1 MGGANMGL
9 ETVLGSIKE
18 FVMRFSAIISNTI
31 DSDVIIADNN
41 LEIVST
47 SFRYFTLYNDIEAG
61 SLISEVISKKKKVM
75 VKDKNTRL
83 SCKKCGK
90 FDTCKM
96 VGFVGVPIYYNN
108 YVVGAIALV
117 LPQHRVDSLFTTID
131 TSIEF
136 LENMAGLLTGKIQ
149 EVNQNQS
156 LNQIIIEREAM
167 MDLLS
172 EAVVFTDYYGYIQ
185 HFNKTFQKLFSVTQN
200 CIGKLIQELIPHA
213 LLQEY
218 FQEHK
223 ELKNIR
229 LYFSWGSEAFYGFV
243 SSKQVNINGKDYGTM
258 FAFQTMNHVLK
269 NAQLSEKGSLV
280 TLGWADWMFSRDII
294 RKAKAFAVTNKN
306 ILIRSNN
313 RNINEIL
320 AKGITNYS
328 ERSLKGLK
336 ILYCDNIY
344 RDLMSVFLF
353 DEFGEI
359 RNSDNGTMF
368 VQDVE
373 NLPIYIQ
380 EKILYFVKTGK
391 VPLNN
396 NTSIGSDVRLIF
408 ATTKDLKRLVEQG
421 LFLEELYY
429 RIVENELE
437 ISSIQEDFLIFQN
450 IVDNGLAYYAKIYH
464 KNKLYLHESAL
475 QYLHKMVNKNDMNY
489 LETVL
494 ESLVR
499 HNDMEV
505 TIEELKDM
513 GLYMDIKSDDSSL
526 SSLEKE
532 RMAEL
537 LKMGISKAEIA
548 RRLGIGRATL
558 YRKIEE
564 YGLTSK

>member
-1 MGGANMGL
+1 MGFG
-9 ETVLGSIKE
+9 TVLGSIKE
-18 FVMRFSAIISNTI
+18 FVIRFSNIISNTI

-41 LEIVST
+41 LEIISA

-75 VKDKNTRL
+75 VKDKSTRL
-83 SCKKCGK
+83 SCRKCGEY
-90 FDTCKM
+90 DTCKM
-96 VGFVGVPIYYNN
+96 AGFVGVPIYYNN
-108 YVVGAIALV
+108 CVVGAIALV
-117 LPQHRVDSLFTTID
+117 LPQHRVDPLFGTID

-156 LNQIIIEREAM
+156 LNQIIVEREAM

-185 HFNKTFQKLFSVTQN
+185 HFNKTFQKVFSVKQN
-200 CIGKLIQELIPHA
+200 SIGKKIQELIPHA

-229 LYFSWGSEAFYGFV
+229 LYFSWESEAFYGFV

-280 TLGWADWMFSRDII
+280 TLGWAEWMLSRDTI
-294 RKAKAFAVTNKN
+294 RKAKAYAVTNKN

-313 RNINEIL
+313 RSFNEIL

-353 DEFGEI
+353 DEFGEL
-359 RNSDNGTMF
+359 RNSHNGTLF

-380 EKILYFVKTGK
+380 EKMLYFVKTGK

-396 NTSIGSDVRLIF
+396 NTTIGSDVRLIF
-408 ATTKDLKRLVEQG
+408 ATTKDLKKLVERG

-429 RIVENELE
+429 IIAQNETE
-437 ISSIQEDFLIFQN
+437 IPSVQEDFHLFQK
-450 IVDNGLAYYAKIYH
+450 IVDTGLTYYAKMYH
-464 KNKLYLHESAL
+464 KNKLLLHESAL
-475 QYLHKMVNKNDMNY
+475 QFLYKSIYKNDLNY
-489 LETVL
+489 LESVI
-494 ESLVR
+494 EKLVR
-499 HNDMEV
+499 HNDKEITV
-505 TIEELKDM
+505 QELKDM
-513 GLYMDIKSDDSSL
+513 GLYMEIKNDDISL

-532 RMAEL
+532 KISEL
-537 LKMGISKAEIA
+537 LKVGLSKSEIA

-558 YRKIEE
+558 YRKLVE
-564 YGLTSK
+564 YELPEMS